1 MEPEH
6 RPRVLY
12 VDDNRDLADSAVE
25 LLCVVGFD
33 ARARYDGTAALAL
46 AAEYHPDVC
55 ILDLNMPV
63 MEGDELA
70 ERLRE
75 QAGERP
81 MLIVAV
87 TAMGNDE
94 SRRRTAAA
102 GFHLHLL
109 KPVDPHDLL
118 RIVDELWVVL
128 HNAVMSA
135 RCDPSEEPS
144 G

>member
-1 MEPEH
+1 VDPET

-12 VDDNRDLADSAVE
+12 VDDNRDLTDSAVE
-25 LLCVVGFD
+25 LLRIVGFN
-33 ARARYDGTAALAL
+33 ARACYDGPTALTL
-46 AAEYHPDVC
+46 AAEFRPDVC
-55 ILDLNMPV
+55 LLDLNMPV

-75 QAGERP
+75 QAGGRP
-81 MLIVAV
+81 MVIVAV
-87 TAMGNDE
+87 TAMGNDA
-94 SRRRTAAA
+94 SRQRTEAA

-118 RIVDELWVVL
+118 RIVDELWQVL
-128 HNAVMSA
+128 HAAGLPV
-135 RCDPSEEPS
+135 RCQNPEGST